1 MQTVKRIN
9 PNALSIMN
17 DIDRLYAYLSDKP
30 STALFY
36 PTFDK
41 SFQDLI
47 DTFNKYTHNAWKVKY
62 ANLEYSQ
69 IAPIENN
76 NIILTFSGGK
86 DSITSALRY
95 KNSGYN
101 VYLYHM
107 KHINPSFSDEWKCA
121 QESANILGL
130 PIFFDD
136 IQFSGHHMYM
146 EHPMKNMLIANGALS
161 YGIRERIGTNIAFG
175 NYLASYLDDNVF
187 DRCAGDCVDM
197 WETYEKIIQCV
208 LPDFRIY
215 MNVNNMGDTLIALED
230 RPDLLNV
237 SLSCLCRHSLRE
249 YRRQWVKDKFGVELY
264 QRRCGSCY
272 KCCLEYVHMADHD
285 KLPFNELY
293 YKYCLNQLLKVLIE
307 EEGKQDDVELFWQ
320 HFFIYPQD
328 QSKIAEQ
335 LKTVVLKNSKF
346 KWT

>member
-1 MQTVKRIN
+1 MQTVKRIT
-9 PNALSIMN
+9 PNAFPLMN

-36 PTFDK
+36 PAYDK
-41 SFQDLI
+41 SFKALI
-47 DTFNKYTHNAWKVKY
+47 EIFKAYTGNNWKVTY
-62 ANLEYSQ
+62 TDSEYKQ
-69 IAPIENN
+69 ITPVENN

-86 DSITSALRY
+86 DSIASALRY
-95 KNSGYN
+95 KESGYT

-121 QESANILGL
+121 QESASILGL

-161 YGIRERIGTNIAFG
+161 FGIREGIGTTVAFG
-175 NYLASYLDDNVF
+175 NYLNSLLDDNVF
-187 DRCAGDCVDM
+187 ERCAGDCIDM
-197 WETYEKIIQCV
+197 WEAYEDIIQRV
-208 LPDFRIY
+208 IPNFQIQ
-215 MNVNNMGDTLIALED
+215 MNIENMGDTLTALED

-237 SLSCLCRHSLRE
+237 SLSCLCRHSLRD

-264 QRRCGSCY
+264 KRRCGSCY
-272 KCCLEYVHMADHD
+272 KCCLEYVHMADRD

-293 YKYCLNQLLKVLIE
+293 YKYCLNQLLKVLVE
-307 EEGKQDDVELFWQ
+307 EEGEQDSIDMFWQ
-320 HFFIYPQD
+320 HFFIYPKD
-328 QSKIAEQ
+328 HSKISEQ
-335 LKTVVLKNSKF
+335 LETVEINGNKF